1 MVNKIVLFFLMFSFL
16 IGYSQ
21 IPKINKSFSI
31 NKYINSFIKV
41 NNNSN
46 FKPNKSLIHLFA
58 HSKKEKKQYI
68 IFISR
73 DNIESTLIKEN
84 SDYLEFYK
92 YRNFDLLLQGK
103 TLEDIYFL
111 KKIIKGIV
119 VSKNSKVRFKKSYKN
134 VSNDPYQWFLFFD
147 FKMNLIDYTITDNN
161 KEAIDFLEKNKY

>member
-41 NNNSN
+41 NNDSN

-58 HSKKEKKQYI
+58 RSEKEKKQYI

-111 KKIIKGIV
+111 KKLLKVSLFLKIV
-119 VSKNSKVRFKKSYKN
+119 KLGLK
-134 VSNDPYQWFLFFD
+134 
-147 FKMNLIDYTITDNN
+147 NLIKMLATILINGFC
-161 KEAIDFLEKNKY
+161 FLTLK

>member
-1 MVNKIVLFFLMFSFL
+1 M
-16 IGYSQ
+16 
-21 IPKINKSFSI
+21 
-31 NKYINSFIKV
+31 
-41 NNNSN
+41 
-46 FKPNKSLIHLFA
+46 IHLFA
-58 HSKKEKKQYI
+58 RSEKEKKHYI

-147 FKMNLIDYTITDNN
+147 FKMILIDYTITDNN

>member
-41 NNNSN
+41 NNDSN

-58 HSKKEKKQYI
+58 RSEKEKKQYI

-111 KKIIKGIV
+111 KKIIICF
-119 VSKNSKVRFKKSYKN
+119 N
-134 VSNDPYQWFLFFD
+134 D
-147 FKMNLIDYTITDNN
+147 FKDVVLKN
-161 KEAIDFLEKNKY
+161 IDFNQKFSIKTNKCSY